1 MKIMNWFF
9 KHNWKKFLL
18 WFSIIALIGI
28 TLIYSRY
35 FGFLS
40 ISNDIILDMMFF
52 YDHSTFYEVLNSL
65 TDAEILAYKLI
76 HIADYVFAIGF
87 YPILIIFLTKTIDIN
102 NKYRLLILLP
112 LLAGLFDVLE
122 NLTMDIHL
130 YLNISDVTILGCLS
144 GIFTILK
151 FGLLIMSIMIFLII
165 LIKRRIKN
173 NYN

>member
-9 KHNWKKFLL
+9 YHNGKKFLL

-35 FGFLS
+35 FGLLS
-40 ISNDIILDMMFF
+40 ISNDKILDMMFF
-52 YDHSTFYEVLNSL
+52 YDHSTFYEVLHSL
-65 TDAEILAYKLI
+65 TASEILAYKLI

-102 NKYRLLILLP
+102 NKYRLMILLP

-130 YLNISDVTILGCLS
+130 YLNIFDVTILGHLS

-151 FGLLIMSIMIFLII
+151 FGLLFMSIMIFLII
-165 LIKRRIKN
+165 LIKGRMKK
-173 NYN
+173 

>member
-1 MKIMNWFF
+1 MKIINWFF
-9 KHNWKKFLL
+9 KHNGKKFLL

-35 FGFLS
+35 FGLLS
-40 ISNDIILDMMFF
+40 ISNDKILDMMFF
-52 YDHSTFYEVLNSL
+52 YDHSTFYEVLHSL
-65 TDAEILAYKLI
+65 TASEILAYKLI

-102 NKYRLLILLP
+102 NKYRLIILLP

-122 NLTMDIHL
+122 NLMMDIHL
-130 YLNISDVTILGCLS
+130 YLNIFDVTILGRLS

-151 FGLLIMSIMIFLII
+151 FGLLFMSIMILLII
-165 LIKRRIKN
+165 LIKRRIKK
-173 NYN
+173 